1 MDLISDLRSKLS
13 FGSSRGGGRGDRG
26 RAVLGALMGSGD
38 FLVAE
43 IDRAG
48 LITGANEALCQVRG
62 VALEELVGSG
72 LLYLVNAEER
82 EAVATRVREAFDAGA
97 GGEVVAR
104 LLTATGESMPRIRW
118 GMLPL
123 AGEDG
128 AVGSCLCVGVDLA
141 GSLEALRPGPE
152 AQVAEEEFREVEEA
166 LAGVEQENRR
176 LKKQLKEARE
186 RVSTAPP
193 PPPPAELFAEAE
205 GPLTLREIERRHIF
219 HTLKECK
226 GRVSGAKGAAAV
238 LGLHPNTLRSRME
251 KLGIGKVS

>member
-13 FGSSRGGGRGDRG
+13 FGSSRGDGGDDRSKEMV
-26 RAVLGALMGSGD
+26 AALMGSGD
-38 FLVAE
+38 FVVAE

-48 LITGANEALCQVRG
+48 LITGANEALCRCRG
-62 VALEELVGSG
+62 VILDELVGSG

-82 EAVATRVREAFDAGA
+82 DAVAVRVREAFETGA
-97 GGEVVAR
+97 GGEVLAR
-104 LLTATGESMPRIRW
+104 LLPATGGPMPVIRW
-118 GMLPL
+118 GLIPL

-128 AVGSCLCVGVDLA
+128 AVASCLCVGVDLA
-141 GSLEALRPGPE
+141 ASLEALPPGPE
-152 AQVAEEEFREVEEA
+152 AKKAQGELQEAQEA
-166 LAGVEQENRR
+166 LEGAEKEVRR

-186 RVSTAPP
+186 SVPTGPP
-193 PPPPAELFAEAE
+193 PPVPEELFAEEE

-226 GRVSGAKGAAAV
+226 GRVSGAKGAAAI

-251 KLGIGKVS
+251 KLGIGKVA